1 MTEESFGQQSWER
14 RWEDDLRT
22 HAGALADRPPNADLV
37 AVASGLAPGRA
48 LDAGCGHGA
57 ESLWLARAG
66 WTVTAVDFS
75 RTALDIGRASG
86 VEGIDWVEGD
96 LGVWVPELAAY
107 DLVVCLYVHVAGSA
121 TEMVA
126 RLASGVA
133 PGGTLLLVGH
143 VDAPGQQQVGLA
155 DAQAVLTAPLWDLRV
170 AEERA
175 RDHGVAGTDA
185 VVRAVRVG

>member
-1 MTEESFGQQSWER
+1 MTETFGQESWEQ
-14 RWEDDLRT
+14 RWANVLAT
-22 HAGALADRPPNADLV
+22 HADAIAQRPPNADLLETV
-37 AVASGLAPGRA
+37 SQLPPGRA

-96 LGVWVPELAAY
+96 LGVWAPEPAAY
-107 DLVVCLYVHVAGSA
+107 DLVACLYVHVAGS
-121 TEMVA
+121 VA
-126 RLASGVA
+126 ELVRRLASGVA

-143 VDAPGQQQVGLA
+143 VDAPGQQQVGLR
-155 DAQAVLTAPLWDLRV
+155 DALAVLTAPSWEVSL

-185 VVRAVRVG
+185 VVRAVRVA